1 MSRFFFMLNFLLNF
15 LLAMSLLSSNTYA
28 ANPYPDVAV
37 TSNTT
42 LPNPASTKS
51 ILVFGDSLSAAYG
64 IPQQKGW
71 VNLMQQRLQKENL
84 DYQVANAS
92 ISGETTSGGLSRI
105 SAALKSH
112 QPDLVLIELGANDGL
127 RGLPLVDMQ
136 SNLRKMIE
144 ASQQAKARVVLIG
157 MMIPPNYGPRYTR
170 EFNETY
176 SNLAKEY
183 KLALVPFLLADVAG
197 KAELNQEDRLHPTA
211 EAQPLVL
218 ENVWKVLQSEL
229 ARKRGR

>member
-1 MSRFFFMLNFLLNF
+1 
-15 LLAMSLLSSNTYA
+15 
-28 ANPYPDVAV
+28 
-37 TSNTT
+37 
-42 LPNPASTKS
+42 
-51 ILVFGDSLSAAYG
+51 
-64 IPQQKGW
+64 
-71 VNLMQQRLQKENL
+71 
-84 DYQVANAS
+84 
-92 ISGETTSGGLSRI
+92 
-105 SAALKSH
+105 
-112 QPDLVLIELGANDGL
+112 
-127 RGLPLVDMQ
+127 MQ

-229 ARKRGR
+229 TGKRVR

>member
-1 MSRFFFMLNFLLNF
+1 MSRFFFMSNFLLNF
-15 LLAMSLLSSNTYA
+15 LLAISLLFSDAYA
-28 ANPYPDVAV
+28 DAAT

-127 RGLPLVDMQ
+127 RGLPLADMQ
-136 SNLRKMIE
+136 NNLKKMIE

-229 ARKRGR
+229 TRKRVK